1 VTSPDE
7 ALGRLERVLNDFP
20 QRLAEARD
28 RVATAAA
35 AEVTG
40 EDAGGLVRVT
50 ATGKGDITSVR
61 VTGRALR
68 DLDPAALA
76 DRIAE
81 AVNAALARAEATL
94 ADAAHE
100 RRETD
105 DTAYAMARF
114 DERMDDMLDRLS
126 RLDHDL
132 EDRLSDF

>member
-28 RVATAAA
+28 RVAAAAA
-35 AEVTG
+35 AEVAG
-40 EDAGGLVRVT
+40 EDVGGLVRVT

-61 VTGRALR
+61 VTERALR
-68 DLDPAALA
+68 DLDSAALA

-94 ADAAHE
+94 ADAAYE
-100 RRETD
+100 RREAD

-114 DERMDDMLDRLS
+114 EERMDDMLDRLS
-126 RLDHDL
+126 RLDRDL

>member
-1 VTSPDE
+1 MTSPDE

-28 RVATAAA
+28 RVAAAAA
-35 AEVTG
+35 AEVAG
-40 EDAGGLVRVT
+40 EDVGGLVRVT

-61 VTGRALR
+61 VTERALR
-68 DLDPAALA
+68 DLDSAALA

-94 ADAAHE
+94 ADAAYE
-100 RRETD
+100 RREAD

-114 DERMDDMLDRLS
+114 EERMDDMLDRLS
-126 RLDHDL
+126 RLDRDL

>member
-28 RVATAAA
+28 RVAAAAA
-35 AEVTG
+35 AEVAG

-61 VTGRALR
+61 VTERALR
-68 DLDPAALA
+68 DLDSAALA

-94 ADAAHE
+94 ADAAYE
-100 RRETD
+100 RREAD
-105 DTAYAMARF
+105 DTGYAMARF
-114 DERMDDMLDRLS
+114 EERMDDMLDRLS
-126 RLDHDL
+126 RLDRDL

>member
-28 RVATAAA
+28 RVAAAAA
-35 AEVTG
+35 AEVAG
-40 EDAGGLVRVT
+40 EDVGGLVRVT
-50 ATGKGDITSVR
+50 ATGKGDITAVR
-61 VTGRALR
+61 VTERALR
-68 DLDPAALA
+68 DLDSAALA

-94 ADAAHE
+94 ADAAYE
-100 RRETD
+100 RRHAD

-114 DERMDDMLDRLS
+114 EERMDDMLDRLS
-126 RLDHDL
+126 RLDRDL
-132 EDRLSDF
+132 EDRLSDL